1 MTPFFFHII
10 RLLFSFISP
19 TDANERDALLRQLNN
34 AFDGKNCEFVKST
47 FDTLQFKQLPISVEA
62 RIKLADCYLILND
75 TASLR
80 QELSFLSYVRTPSQK
95 SIILNQKAQLAAVKG
110 DTLEAINLLKKAIE
124 TENTNTFA
132 KRNYELLKKI
142 YHPNENR
149 TPPPTAPK
157 TEDAVDEEA
166 GGIVD
171 ASGAKDDELNSST
184 PPKIERAQALKL
196 LDAMR
201 ANEYNK
207 LPVLIDAA
215 SDTLDFG
222 NW

>member
-1 MTPFFFHII
+1 MTAFFFHII
-10 RLLFSFISP
+10 RFLFSFISP
-19 TDANERDALLRQLNN
+19 SEANERDALLRQLNH
-34 AFDGKNCEFVKST
+34 AFEGKNCEFVKST
-47 FDTLQFKQLPISVEA
+47 FDTLQFKKLPIAVEA
-62 RIKLADCYLILND
+62 RIKLADCYLILKD
-75 TASLR
+75 TANLR
-80 QELSFLSYVRTPSQK
+80 KELYYLSYVRNPTQK
-95 SIILNQKAQLAAVKG
+95 SIILNQKAQLFAIKG

-142 YHPNENR
+142 YHPNDNR

-157 TEDAVDEEA
+157 ANDAPEQET

-171 ASGAKDDELNSST
+171 ASGNKDDELSSST